1 MAITP
6 HAGTG
11 TTVTWLGSQIG
22 EVAQIRYLAGGS
34 LPIARSGGVFAV
46 DAGTVEVSSFGTVS
60 VSQQGLKGTLAIS
73 SQLVSVTTKAVLLS
87 VDIGATV
94 NDAWRV
100 KSTFRIVKE

>member
-1 MAITP
+1 MASTP
-6 HAGTG
+6 HAGPG
-11 TTVTWLGSQIG
+11 TTVTWAGNPIG

-34 LPIARSGGVFAV
+34 LPIARNSTFSV

-60 VSQQGLKGTLAIS
+60 LSQQGLKNTLAIS
-73 SQLVSVTTKAVLLS
+73 SELVSVTTKAVLLS

>member
-1 MAITP
+1 MASTP
-6 HAGTG
+6 HAGSG
-11 TTVTWLGSQIG
+11 TTVSWLGSSIG

-34 LPIARSGGVFAV
+34 LPIGRASTFAV

-60 VSQQGLKGTLAIS
+60 AAQQGLKGTLAIS
-73 SQLVSVTTKAVLLS
+73 SQLVSVTTKAILLS

>member
-1 MAITP
+1 MASTP
-6 HAGTG
+6 HSGSG
-11 TTVTWLGSQIG
+11 TTVSWRGSNIA

-34 LPIARSGGVFAV
+34 LPIGRVSPFAV

-60 VSQQGLKGTLAIS
+60 TAQQGLKGVLSLT
-73 SQLVSVTTKAVLLS
+73 SQLVTVTTKAILLS

>member
-1 MAITP
+1 MALTP
-6 HAGTG
+6 HSGSG
-11 TTVTWLGSQIG
+11 TTVTWQSQPIA

-34 LPIARSGGVFAV
+34 LPTGRASPFSV

-60 VSQQGLKGTLAIS
+60 LATQGLKGTLALT
-73 SQLVSVTTKAVLLS
+73 SQFVTVTTKAVLLS

>member
-1 MAITP
+1 MALTP
-6 HAGTG
+6 HSGSG
-11 TTVTWLGSQIG
+11 TTVTWRGTSIG

-34 LPIARSGGVFAV
+34 FPTGRATTFSV
-46 DAGTVEVSSFGTVS
+46 DAGLVEVSGFGTVA

-73 SQLVSVTTKAVLLS
+73 SQFVTVTTKAILLS